1 MGDRSRRP
9 SVNINLDSFESDA
22 LENATGFNPIDSS
35 KMAFEEESTESP
47 GQKAPGQTSALAFS
61 PFQNVPGL
69 GRRKKNGQNGQK
81 GSTSLATYAE
91 SPMKSKDD
99 YQTNA
104 SYVPPP

>member
-69 GRRKKNGQNGQK
+69 GRRKKNGKK